1 MSDITDTPPLEE
13 RAPWTAQ
20 VLKELRGEDLA
31 GLGTN
36 LNDVVKNV
44 RAVVKERDEL
54 KAKPLLPGEGAKPEE
69 IAAFN
74 KAMGVPDTPD
84 GYTLELPAGIP
95 EGTVK
100 PEDVKSFRELAH
112 KLHIPLA
119 AAKELMNFETA
130 RTLAVRAGYAEAQ
143 TKKTKDQAD
152 ALIAKYGVEG
162 AKAKLADAYKLIEA
176 VGGKELSDELQ
187 ASQGNNPRLIDGF
200 IKLSVLF
207 TEKGISP
214 AGIGA
219 SAAGAGE
226 VDFKKVY
233 NRSHEQMQEG

>member
-1 MSDITDTPPLEE
+1 MSDPTVTPPLEE

-36 LNDVVKNV
+36 LNDVVTNV
-44 RAVVKERDEL
+44 RAVVKERDDL

-69 IAAFN
+69 IAAFH

-95 EGTVK
+95 ADTIK

-112 KLHIPLA
+112 KLHISLA
-119 AAKELMNFETA
+119 AAKELMNFETTRA
-130 RTLAVRAGYAEAQ
+130 VAVRTAYAEAQ
-143 TKKTKDQAD
+143 TKKTEAQAG

-162 AKAKLADAYKLIEA
+162 AKAKLADAYKVIEL
-176 VGGKELSDELQ
+176 VGGKELAEELQ

-200 IKLSVLF
+200 IKLGVLF

-214 AGIGA
+214 SGTGA
-219 SAAGAGE
+219 SAEGE
-226 VDFKKVY
+226 VDLSKVY
-233 NRSHEQMQEG
+233 TKSHSQMQEG

>member
-1 MSDITDTPPLEE
+1 MSDPTVTPPLEE

-36 LNDVVKNV
+36 LNDVVTNV
-44 RAVVKERDEL
+44 RAVVKERDDL

-69 IAAFN
+69 IAAFH

-95 EGTVK
+95 ADTIK

-112 KLHIPLA
+112 KLHISLA
-119 AAKELMNFETA
+119 AAKELMNFETTRA
-130 RTLAVRAGYAEAQ
+130 VAVRTAYAEAQ
-143 TKKTKDQAD
+143 TKKTEAQKD

-162 AKAKLADAYKLIEA
+162 AKAKLADAYKFIEA
-176 VGGKELSDELQ
+176 VGGKELSEELQ

-200 IKLSVLF
+200 IKLGVLF

-214 AGIGA
+214 SGTGA
-219 SAAGAGE
+219 SAEGE
-226 VDFKKVY
+226 VDLSKVY
-233 NRSHEQMQEG
+233 TKSHSQMQEG